1 MIPRKAVPPPIPG
14 GWRDWLRDA
23 PLGLVNG
30 AVHGALRLLPIDSVT
45 AVGSWLGR
53 RLVPR
58 LQAMRLARAGEHIRA
73 LRPDLAD
80 TPDAQAAALRRMAGS
95 LGALHAE
102 FAMLE
107 RLGPAGR
114 VEVEGVEALQAAR
127 AAGRPI
133 LIAGLHVTNWE
144 VMPAALAR
152 LGLPCAMIY
161 APPRNR
167 FTHRLAIR
175 VRSRLGTR
183 CIPPDRLAAREA
195 LRVLR
200 AGEECMLIF
209 VDEFSGGRVQA
220 PRLGRAATQT
230 GNIGLVC
237 RLAATTGALV
247 FPGHVER
254 LPAGRFRVVLAPPSE
269 FSSGAPLA
277 AQVAALEAR
286 LAPTILRFLPD
297 WYFLLLLRRD
307 R

>member
-1 MIPRKAVPPPIPG
+1 MTPRRAVPPPIPG

-23 PLGLVNG
+23 PLGLVNV
-30 AVHGALRLLPIDSVT
+30 AVHGALRLLPVEAVT

-58 LQAMRLARAGEHIRA
+58 LQAMRLARAGEHLRV
-73 LRPDLAD
+73 LRPDLVD
-80 TPDAQAAALRRMAGS
+80 NPAALRRMAGS
-95 LGALHAE
+95 LGAVHAE

-114 VEVEGVEALQAAR
+114 VEVEGAAALQAAR

-144 VMPAALAR
+144 VLPAALAR

-183 CIPPDRLAAREA
+183 CVPPDRLAAREA

-220 PRLGRAATQT
+220 PRLGRTATQT
-230 GNIGLVC
+230 GNIGLAC
-237 RLAATTGALV
+237 RLAAMTGALV

-254 LPAGRFRVVLAPPSE
+254 LPAGRFRVVLAPPLE
-269 FSSGAPLA
+269 FSDAAPLEA
-277 AQVAALEAR
+277 RVAALEAR
-286 LAPTILRFLPD
+286 LAPVILRFLPD